1 MRLFKRNRYYIVNNN
16 VLLERTYN
24 ATAAEKEAIILGQ
37 LREIWSSYG
46 DLVEL
51 WFDGGTQDPALGKS
65 DTETDTATDTQRQ
78 THSDRQV
85 HALGLIASEDIDA
98 LLCRVQ
104 DPAAAARAAAEGSV
118 FPRPNAHTRDTMGRE
133 RVWPCRPSELVR
145 IHCAQKCD
153 RTDISR

>member
-1 MRLFKRNRYYIVNNN
+1 MPRLLKRKRSFSVSSGRFGLPMVIS
-16 VLLERTYN
+16 LSCGSTEER
-24 ATAAEKEAIILGQ
+24 KIQ
-37 LREIWSSYG
+37 H
-46 DLVEL
+46 LVSL
-51 WFDGGTQDPALGKS
+51 TQRQ
-65 DTETDTATDTQRQ
+65 TQRQ

-85 HALGLIASEDIDA
+85 HALGLIANEDIDA

-118 FPRPNAHTRDTMGRE
+118 FPRPNAYTRDTMGRE